1 MLQSVT
7 VMINT
12 EKEVNSMKAAS
23 KPATTTVRVQKNVL
37 QVLDN
42 FLTPN
47 NQLVALTPTQFIS
60 QAILEKIEKEK
71 AQVAGD
77 GLRRRLHP
85 GLAGRAPEDRRRV
98 AGRLTPTRSAAQ
110 PAGFNTT
117 QVVVAGAG

>member
-1 MLQSVT
+1 
-7 VMINT
+7 MINT

-71 AQVAGD
+71 AQVAGYKK
-77 GLRRRLHP
+77 
-85 GLAGRAPEDRRRV
+85 
-98 AGRLTPTRSAAQ
+98 SA
-110 PAGFNTT
+110 
-117 QVVVAGAG
+117 

>member
-1 MLQSVT
+1 
-7 VMINT
+7 
-12 EKEVNSMKAAS
+12 MKAAS

-71 AQVAGD
+71 AQVAGYKK
-77 GLRRRLHP
+77 
-85 GLAGRAPEDRRRV
+85 
-98 AGRLTPTRSAAQ
+98 SA
-110 PAGFNTT
+110 
-117 QVVVAGAG
+117 